1 MMIKAARK
9 LVNYQTSKLVF
20 AALLWVGGS
29 TLFGLGFGIAFFG
42 DPAPWK
48 GAAAFGLWGL
58 STLLVAGA
66 LRLAG
71 FWKKEE

>member
-1 MMIKAARK
+1 MTTTKGANSRPAYYRA
-9 LVNYQTSKLVF
+9 VA

-29 TLFGLGFGIAFFG
+29 AVFGWGFGLAFFG
-42 DPAPWK
+42 DPAAWK
-48 GAAAFGLWGL
+48 GAAAFALWGV

-71 FWKKEE
+71 FWRKGE